1 MTIDI
6 NNFVAINDKRPGKE
20 AFRVFGTVT
29 VANPGIEPKLSI
41 PSPRHRGGWE
51 VLRLEL
57 IEPDSPSMAVMTTKP
72 VAFEKPGTSPWSEL
86 EIQGCEGWLKIVTID

>member
-6 NNFVAINDKRPGKE
+6 DNFVAINDKRPGKE

-29 VANPGIEPKLSI
+29 VANPGIEPVLST

-51 VLRLEL
+51 VLRLDL

-72 VAFEKPGTSPWSEL
+72 VAYEQAGISPWTDL
-86 EIQGCEGWLKIVTID
+86 EIQGCEGRLKIVTID